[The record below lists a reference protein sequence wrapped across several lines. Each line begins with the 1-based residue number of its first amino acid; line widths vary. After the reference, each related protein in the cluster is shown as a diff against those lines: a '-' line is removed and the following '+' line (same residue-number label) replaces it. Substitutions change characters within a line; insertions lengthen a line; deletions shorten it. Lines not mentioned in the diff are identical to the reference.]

1 MNHSFVHPLFI
12 LGVGIGLGSAAS
24 TSLSVESAQATP
36 QTIPAFNPSQSLAP
50 LVETLSGSVVNITV
64 SMDQQPIH
72 PMAPFGLD
80 METPIPSGQGS
91 GFLISNDGYILTNYH
106 VINGAD
112 TLTVKLANEAEYTGS
127 VVGFDDSIDVA
138 LIKIET
144 DSTLPYIKL
153 GNSDAV
159 RVGDYAVAIGN
170 PFGLS
175 HTP

>member
-1 MNHSFVHPLFI
+1 
-12 LGVGIGLGSAAS
+12 
-24 TSLSVESAQATP
+24 
-36 QTIPAFNPSQSLAP
+36 
-50 LVETLSGSVVNITV
+50 
-64 SMDQQPIH
+64 MDQQPIH
-72 PMAPFGLD
+72 PMAPFGWD

-106 VINGAD
+106 VIDGAD
-112 TLTVKLANEAEYTGS
+112 TLTVKLANEEEYTGS

-144 DSTLPYIKL
+144 DATLPYIKL

-175 HTP
+175 HTVTMGIISRRSNIGSAPTTTIFKLMPVSTGNSEVPFNLQGEAIGINTAINPRAQGIDLAFPSTK